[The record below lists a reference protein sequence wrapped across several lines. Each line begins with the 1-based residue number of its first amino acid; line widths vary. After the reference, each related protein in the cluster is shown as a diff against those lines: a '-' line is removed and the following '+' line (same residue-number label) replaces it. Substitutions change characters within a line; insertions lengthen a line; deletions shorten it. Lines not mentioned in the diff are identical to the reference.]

1 MTDEAAGA
9 DGQSRLPAWV
19 PWVVPFGAYMVL
31 HGLMPQDALTPALNQ
46 LVRIVLI
53 GGILLLVSRQAID
66 FRVQVP
72 LQSILVG
79 VGVFLIW
86 IGPDLLF
93 PGYRQSVPFNNS
105 IIGSPESSFPEGAR
119 ADAAAIALRAL
130 RATLLIP
137 IVEELF
143 WRGWLPRWAID
154 MDFRKVP
161 LGTFTPVVFI
171 ATAVLFASEHGSW
184 WDVGL
189 LAGVAYN
196 WWMLRTKSL
205 GDCILAHG
213 VTNGCLAVYVVSQ
226 GRWEYW

>member
-1 MTDEAAGA
+1 MTDA
-9 DGQSRLPAWV
+9 QSRLPAWV

-53 GGILLLVSRQAID
+53 GGILLLISRPVID
-66 FRVQVP
+66 LRAKVP
-72 LQSILVG
+72 LQSILIG

-93 PGYRQSVPFNNS
+93 PGYRQSVLFNNP

-119 ADAAAIALRAL
+119 ADVAAIVLRAL

-143 WRGWLPRWAID
+143 WRGWLPRWAINP
-154 MDFRKVP
+154 DFQKVS
-161 LGTFTPVVFI
+161 LGTFTPVIFI

-205 GDCILAHG
+205 GDCILAHA